1 MAVGPPARADHCLDG
16 FSVTLCH
23 DPTIR
28 GTRPLWPGPRWRKEG
43 QGERPDADV
52 TRLDLEGS
60 VHHHPPEDK
69 AQEWRAAI
77 RKVAREM
84 GWRIQTGY
92 RSDVGLVWA
101 YRRDFEFRTRRSMTK
116 QRHVTLMRG
125 GLGQGTNKGL
135 WTDKCCYSSQIHPN
149 KEVEVPGNRWQPK
162 VSDTKANLDKQK
174 EGPGHQ
180 TGTFHLLIRRFR
192 VRFPGDPPLCLE
204 VR

>member
-1 MAVGPPARADHCLDG
+1 VVRPARAHHCLDG

-101 YRRDFEFRTRRSMTK
+101 YRRDFEFQDPEVHDEAAARDLDERWLRARDE
-116 QRHVTLMRG
+116 Q
-125 GLGQGTNKGL
+125 GLV
-135 WTDKCCYSSQIHPN
+135 D
-149 KEVEVPGNRWQPK
+149 
-162 VSDTKANLDKQK
+162 
-174 EGPGHQ
+174 
-180 TGTFHLLIRRFR
+180 
-192 VRFPGDPPLCLE
+192 
-204 VR
+204 